1 MQWAWANP
9 QMIDHEKSMN
19 YTVNDMCDYFKYG
32 CQDIISRFLDL
43 ESNPIIRY
51 ERGLAPEREMIRHGI
66 SIE

>member
-1 MQWAWANP
+1 
-9 QMIDHEKSMN
+9 MIDHEKSSN
-19 YTVNDMCDYFKYG
+19 YTVNDMCNYFKYD
-32 CQDIISRFLDL
+32 QDIISRFLDL